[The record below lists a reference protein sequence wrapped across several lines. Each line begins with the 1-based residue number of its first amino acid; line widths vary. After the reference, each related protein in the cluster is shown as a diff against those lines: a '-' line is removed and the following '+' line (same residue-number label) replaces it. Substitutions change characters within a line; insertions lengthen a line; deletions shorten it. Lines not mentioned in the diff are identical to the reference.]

1 MSATQRT
8 PDLPGKLLR
17 SRGSIFIVVGLIM
30 IAAIIWTSSRQAISD
45 QPKADPD
52 NAEQVTLGET
62 VYKEGCAECHG
73 VALEGQPNW
82 KQRLPDGTMPAPP
95 HDDSGH
101 TWHHPDQQLFDYTK
115 LGGAA
120 VVPAPFKSA
129 MPGFG
134 DSLSDEEIWAV
145 LAFIKSRWSP
155 RNREVQEQRS
165 LQQQ

>member
-1 MSATQRT
+1 MSVDENTSY
-8 PDLPGKLLR
+8 R
-17 SRGSIFIVVGLIM
+17 SSSLGRWLVVVAIGLGVL
-30 IAAIIWTSSRQAISD
+30 AAAVWPAWRQAISD
-45 QPKADPD
+45 QPRADPD
-52 NAEQVTLGET
+52 SAAQVALGET
-62 VYKEGCAECHG
+62 VYQENCAACHG
-73 VALEGQPNW
+73 AALEGQPNW
-82 KQRLPDGTMPAPP
+82 QSRLPDGTMPAPP

-129 MPGFG
+129 MPGFAE
-134 DSLSDEEIWAV
+134 SLSDEEIWAV

-155 RNREVQEQRS
+155 RAREVQEQRS

>member
-1 MSATQRT
+1 MSIDEKKTNR
-8 PDLPGKLLR
+8 LWSSGR
-17 SRGSIFIVVGLIM
+17 SRWAVAIVVGLSVM
-30 IAAIIWTSSRQAISD
+30 AAAWPAWREANSD
-45 QPKADPD
+45 QSKADPND
-52 NAEQVTLGET
+52 AAQVALGEV
-62 VYKEGCAECHG
+62 VYRDNCAECHG
-73 VALEGQPNW
+73 GALEGQPNW
-82 KQRLPDGTMPAPP
+82 KSRLPDGTMPAPP
-95 HDDSGH
+95 HDDTGH

-115 LGGAA
+115 LGGGG

>member
-1 MSATQRT
+1 MSVDERKPDRSLSLSRHRWLVAVVIGLDVLAAATW
-8 PDLPGKLLR
+8 L
-17 SRGSIFIVVGLIM
+17 
-30 IAAIIWTSSRQAISD
+30 AWRQASSD
-45 QPKADPD
+45 QPSADPD
-52 NAEQVTLGET
+52 NAAQVELGET
-62 VYKEGCAECHG
+62 VYRENCGECHG
-73 VALEGQPNW
+73 AGLEGQPDW
-82 KQRLPDGTMPAPP
+82 QSRLPDGTMPPPP
-95 HDDSGH
+95 HDDTGH
-101 TWHHPDQQLFDYTK
+101 TWHHPDRQLFDYTK

-155 RNREVQEQRS
+155 RSRDIQEQRS